1 MTRLGEPMADDKSKK
16 PKIDLKARLGKT
28 AVGVGGGGAAVPVPT
43 PGPSHPGDL
52 RGSAPP
58 PSSSSGAAFGSG
70 VPAPVVPSIKPGIA
84 PPPGISPG
92 IPLPPFAPTRSAA
105 PAAPTKAVAA
115 QQTIKVEVGEE
126 VHEER
131 RKASKKTALYAVMAA
146 VVGAAIGFAVG
157 GQKSTSDRG
166 KAAQD
171 GAAKLRDE
179 VKAANDKMVDLNTK
193 LQAAGEKLKNSEF
206 PAELSGELAALNI
219 PFDAANLEGRNVG
232 SLPSKILKP
241 LLSYT
246 TSVQDLNKTKDSL
259 KNLLGFAQPRL
270 EKFWKEQKEPVA
282 LYSVKFSG
290 SGEKILAELLPN
302 KDQFPLAKEMPDSF
316 TVLIPKRNPQTG
328 QTTSEEKKVN
338 RWKKGELTAQ
348 DTVIPLD
355 TRSAPVLSGEEV
367 LNRLQKAIYDTRQ
380 ITEGNKESPTTETP
394 GLLKE
399 GEDLE
404 QLLHNAAIAR

>member
-1 MTRLGEPMADDKSKK
+1 MTAPGEPMADDKSKK

-28 AVGVGGGGAAVPVPT
+28 AVGVGGGGSAVPMPVPGG
-43 PGPSHPGDL
+43 GP
-52 RGSAPP
+52 GSAPP
-58 PSSSSGAAFGSG
+58 PSSSTGSAFGSHA
-70 VPAPVVPSIKPGIA
+70 PAPGTGGGGGFKPGIA

-92 IPLPPFAPTRSAA
+92 IPLPPFAPRTHA
-105 PAAPTKAVAA
+105 PAAPSKPVAA

-131 RKASKKTALYAVMAA
+131 RKASKKTALYAAMALA
-146 VVGAAIGFAVG
+146 LGGVLGFFVG

-166 KAAQD
+166 TAAQA

-179 VKAANDKMVDLNTK
+179 VKAANDKMADLNTK
-193 LQAAGEKLKNSEF
+193 LVAASEKLKNSEF
-206 PAELSGELAALNI
+206 PTELSGELAALNV
-219 PFDAANLEGRNVG
+219 PFDAGNLEGRSVG
-232 SLPSKILKP
+232 SLPPRILKP

-246 TSVQDLNKTKDSL
+246 TAVQDLNKTKDSL
-259 KNLLGFAQPRL
+259 KNLLGFAQPRID
-270 EKFWKEQKEPVA
+270 KFWKEQKAPVA

-290 SGEKILAELLPN
+290 GSDKILAELLPN
-302 KDQFPLAKEMPDSF
+302 AAKDTFPLGKDLPDSY
-316 TVLIPKRNPQTG
+316 TVLIPKRNAETG
-328 QTTSEEKKVN
+328 ATTSEEKKVN

-355 TRSAPVLSGEEV
+355 TRSAPVLSGEEI

-399 GEDLE
+399 GQDLV